1 MLDQSVDLNHLWIF
15 RKYFGILL
23 TVLPSSASHSHLDWL
38 HFEKKGCDN
47 LSKYSGS
54 WFYKLGSALSAW
66 PIYLGTLACSKFV
79 WSVS

>member
-1 MLDQSVDLNHLWIF
+1 M
-15 RKYFGILL
+15 
-23 TVLPSSASHSHLDWL
+23 PSSASHTHLDWL

-66 PIYLGTLACSKFV
+66 PIYLHTAQIFSGLSHKMIQKPLIEKFTRAIRV
-79 WSVS
+79 LISLGDY